1 MSKLKNFLN
10 GFRPDRTN
18 AKQMKTIE
26 RIGVI
31 NHSCDAIGWRPC
43 LYTIPAQFEH
53 FLKELDSDID
63 AFISKAGPDRYNARF
78 YETTVDREV
87 ELALKELAAQHV
99 EHKKS
104 IHNIRIYQQA
114 SLLNAEAHLHEME
127 QAAGIADKSE

>member
-63 AFISKAGPDRYNARF
+63 AFISKAGPDCYNARF
-78 YETTVDREV
+78 
-87 ELALKELAAQHV
+87 
-99 EHKKS
+99 
-104 IHNIRIYQQA
+104 
-114 SLLNAEAHLHEME
+114 
-127 QAAGIADKSE
+127 